1 MKKSLIAA
9 AVLGT
14 AFTASAQVTLS
25 GRATMEVGSWEA
37 TGATAGAA
45 SDFRART
52 RVADTGSRI
61 AFAVNESL
69 GGGLNAKVY
78 CETGINIDNGSNLGQ
93 AGTVNSNTSEWCSRE
108 GHLAIGNSMVEV
120 RLGRQNVWWT
130 QGDLNDMGSRWLG
143 HDTITNLFT
152 VSGVSVYGV
161 RLENMI
167 KLVAGS
173 GTGAFANSEVY
184 YGFMGNSGAQSTL
197 AGTAYPNAVNGTV
210 PGSAPAGTLATP
222 AGESAAAN
230 LSANAKYQGFKVN
243 YNTGPI
249 VSMID
254 YQSSDRGVDDAAG
267 LSSRSAYKIGGGYKF
282 SGASSS
288 NIVTAQYFVRKGTS
302 LNGATNKEDSGWLL
316 VGKYGLG
323 GGWGA
328 YAQWGRADSAK
339 TNGVTQANT
348 GASGYTL
355 GATKALSNRTHLY
368 FSFHNLNN
376 QADAAYGLS
385 GGNYQAGTPAKGADS
400 KAYGI
405 GAIHLF

>member
-25 GRATMEVGSWEA
+25 GRASMEVGRWEA

-69 GGGLNAKVY
+69 GGGLNAKIY
-78 CETGINIDNGSNLGQ
+78 CETGVNIDNGSNLGQ

-130 QGDLNDMGSRWLG
+130 QGDLNDVGSRWLG
-143 HDTITNLFT
+143 HDVGTNLFT
-152 VSGVSVYGV
+152 SSTVPSGTTTPTGGVGVYGV

-173 GTGAFANSEVY
+173 AAGAFAGSELY
-184 YGFMGNSGAQSTL
+184 HGFMGNSGAQS
-197 AGTAYPNAVNGTV
+197 
-210 PGSAPAGTLATP
+210 
-222 AGESAAAN
+222 AAAGAAFPTPVTIGEAAG
-230 LSANAKYQGFKVN
+230 ANASATGKYTGFKVN
-243 YNTGPI
+243 YSQGQLI
-249 VSMID
+249 GMID
-254 YQSSDRGVDDAAG
+254 YQTSDRGANDTVG
-267 LSSRSAYKIGGGYKF
+267 LSERTAYKLGGGYKF
-282 SGASSS
+282 AGAQSQS
-288 NIVTAQYFVRKGTS
+288 IVTLQYFAREGKSLDGLTKREDSGFIIVGKYALSDGWMALAQWARADSQK
-302 LNGATNKEDSGWLL
+302 LNGAT
-316 VGKYGLG
+316 V
-323 GGWGA
+323 
-328 YAQWGRADSAK
+328 
-339 TNGVTQANT
+339 ANS

-355 GATKALSNRTHLY
+355 GVTKAFSNRTHMFASY
-368 FSFHNLNN
+368 HNLDN
-376 QADAAYGLS
+376 QAAASYGLS
-385 GGNYQAGTPAKGADS
+385 GGNFQAGSPNLGANS
-400 KAYGI
+400 KAFGV